1 MLARCRDWA
10 SKELADSTRL
20 AGRSEPY
27 VGINETRAS
36 STCLLI
42 VMAIAIAVM
51 QLVGI
56 RTDSHSLAARG
67 LDRGSG
73 REAGQM
79 ETRDHGV
86 QSDKRARSVL
96 YMEIGLVDF
105 LLSVDLSLCCSYQCH
120 VKESRILHIV

>member
-1 MLARCRDWA
+1 MLARWRDWA

-42 VMAIAIAVM
+42 VMVIAIA
-51 QLVGI
+51 LTVGI
-56 RTDSHSLAARG
+56 RTDSHSLLGRE
-67 LDRGSG
+67 LNRGSE
-73 REAGQM
+73 REAGQR

-86 QSDKRARSVL
+86 QADSKELSSV
-96 YMEIGLVDF
+96 YGDW
-105 LLSVDLSLCCSYQCH
+105 SSCH
-120 VKESRILHIV
+120 SGCL